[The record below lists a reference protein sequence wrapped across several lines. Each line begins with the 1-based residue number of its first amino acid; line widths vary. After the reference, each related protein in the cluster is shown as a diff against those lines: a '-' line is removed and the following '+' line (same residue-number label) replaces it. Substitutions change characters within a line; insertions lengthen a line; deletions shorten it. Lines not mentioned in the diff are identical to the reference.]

1 MSTLAE
7 ALCFPLC
14 GNARSP
20 WFLTKALVKP
30 VCHHLRLPRRQL
42 DLREDPLP
50 NFPASLWLPRSEGR
64 RARPTREAAPPAGSR
79 VTEQRTGVDGGDRKV
94 LSVPLA
100 LRQRPRPGL
109 TGKRKKKKTLAE
121 ICTLYPNQ
129 PLRPHAIPSSPQNAG
144 GVCAHVWRY
153 SEIAYSRSVS
163 TDLPEVGKVISW
175 SPSLLDF

>member
-1 MSTLAE
+1 MARSCNLTRTHSACKCAGINGEQMSTLAE

-109 TGKRKKKKTLAE
+109 TGKRKKENTSRNMHPLSKPTLKATRHPFLTTE
-121 ICTLYPNQ
+121 CGWCVCT
-129 PLRPHAIPSSPQNAG
+129 R
-144 GVCAHVWRY
+144 V
-153 SEIAYSRSVS
+153 
-163 TDLPEVGKVISW
+163 EV
-175 SPSLLDF
+175 